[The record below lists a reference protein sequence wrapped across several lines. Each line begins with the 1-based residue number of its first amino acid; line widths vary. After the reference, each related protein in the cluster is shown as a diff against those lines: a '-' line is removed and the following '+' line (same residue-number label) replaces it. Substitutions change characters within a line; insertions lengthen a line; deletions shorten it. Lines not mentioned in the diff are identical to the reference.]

1 MIRWVTHGQS
11 SPIRYMTPSCW
22 TSRSQPVAGSQDGS
36 SRASHMPPETQ
47 RRPGIVVRAASQAM
61 GKPRPRPMTAAT
73 TDTHSELTIATAV
86 DPVSDCCR

>member
-1 MIRWVTHGQS
+1 
-11 SPIRYMTPSCW
+11 
-22 TSRSQPVAGSQDGS
+22 
-36 SRASHMPPETQ
+36 MPPETH

-73 TDTHSELTIATAV
+73 ADTHSELTIATAV